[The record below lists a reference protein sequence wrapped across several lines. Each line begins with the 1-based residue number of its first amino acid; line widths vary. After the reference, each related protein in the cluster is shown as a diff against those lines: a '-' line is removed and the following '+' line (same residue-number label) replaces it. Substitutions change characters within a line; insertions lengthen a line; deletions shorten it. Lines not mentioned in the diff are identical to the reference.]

1 MCPPFKKQRPRCDW
15 DLRKK
20 ETIYMHKAPM
30 PYPHL
35 GPCTSRGMSKTI
47 APPRGPTWKHCLG
60 PQVSPQPCYHNRSTP
75 ESGSCVGGWW
85 EVNIGW
91 YWNREPFLG

>member
-1 MCPPFKKQRPRCDW
+1 
-15 DLRKK
+15 
-20 ETIYMHKAPM
+20 MHKAPM

-75 ESGSCVGGWW
+75 ESGSCVGGRW
-85 EVNIGW
+85 EVDIGW
-91 YWNREPFLG
+91 YWNREPLEMCRLTETSREPKREALKHGQTTL